1 MNKIVLIGD
10 VHGHESWKKIVKKHS
25 DADKIVFVGDYFDA
39 WHINPA
45 IQIFNFKE
53 ILELKASAPDQ
64 VVLLIGNH
72 DFHYTRWCSQKYGGY
87 DYMFAPEIGQLL
99 HENMDKLQVAWQ
111 WNNLLVTHA
120 GVSST
125 WYENNIEVEGN
136 MFTIADRINDKWQ
149 EDPRCFQHMGLEQ
162 YGNSPEDGPFWI
174 RPQAL
179 KSDNLDPDIVQVVGH
194 TQMESIYYDDNH
206 YFIDTLPNEYLT
218 WEGGE
223 FIINEIQN

>member
-1 MNKIVLIGD
+1 
-10 VHGHESWKKIVKKHS
+10 
-25 DADKIVFVGDYFDA
+25 
-39 WHINPA
+39 
-45 IQIFNFKE
+45 
-53 ILELKASAPDQ
+53 
-64 VVLLIGNH
+64 
-72 DFHYTRWCSQKYGGY
+72 
-87 DYMFAPEIGQLL
+87 MFAPEIGQLL

-125 WYENNIEVEGN
+125 WYGNNIEVKGD
-136 MFTIADRINDKWQ
+136 MFTIADRINDRWQ

-179 KSDNLDPDIVQVVGH
+179 KADNLDPDIVQVVGH
-194 TQMESIYYDDNH
+194 TQMELIDYDDNH

-218 WEGGE
+218 WEAGE